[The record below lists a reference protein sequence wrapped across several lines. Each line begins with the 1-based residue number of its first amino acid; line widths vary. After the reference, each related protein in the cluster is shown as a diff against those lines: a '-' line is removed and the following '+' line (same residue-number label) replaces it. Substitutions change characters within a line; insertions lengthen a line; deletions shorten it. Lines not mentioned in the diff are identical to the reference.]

1 MLFAR
6 FDVSL
11 QHQIVTIM
19 KGKIQLWHVMLLV
32 FMGIFFVRNLMLP
45 MVSDDIPYAFI
56 WDGEDR
62 GNLLDGVGPRERIA
76 SFGDIVKSQYSHYM
90 TWGGR
95 IIGIGLTQ
103 LFAWEGKNLFNVLN
117 TLVFTA
123 LAFLVFKIGT
133 GKKLSEMNTTY
144 MFWMLFAL
152 WFLIPDP
159 FLTTLWMCGSCVFLW
174 TGVIDL
180 LFLLPF
186 ANEYWRGENKS
197 LMSKLPPLVS
207 CLLMAPLGL
216 CAGWSVET
224 GVFVAGFITFFAL
237 IYFWRN
243 KQLKAWM
250 VVGFI
255 FLCIGGLMLGLAP
268 GELVRLELQR
278 KYEYNPGLPED
289 MYWTPLMY
297 YINYLEC
304 IKPVVGKQIPL
315 LLLIGYYIWRLPKGQ
330 RWNKTTQF
338 QAVMVGGAMAV
349 MLVLVFVPVAPAR
362 AGFFSTCAVLAAS
375 LAALRELLKE
385 QATLW
390 PRYRRLIQGFVALSM
405 VLWIATTA
413 IVLYIEWDVRQQWM
427 SRIDYINAHQDQ
439 DVVVVHQIDVPPIA
453 DELPDWWLYNCVTW
467 NTDVLAWGSD
477 LEPRE
482 EGSHNLM
489 YAQYYGWK
497 KVITDGEDRR
507 VEDN

>member
-1 MLFAR
+1 
-6 FDVSL
+6 
-11 QHQIVTIM
+11 M
-19 KGKIQLWHVMLLV
+19 KLKLKSWHVMLLV
-32 FMGIFFVRNLMLP
+32 FMGIFFVRNLILP
-45 MVSDDIPYAFI
+45 MVSDDIPYAFV
-56 WDGEDR
+56 WDGADK
-62 GNLLDGVGPRERIA
+62 GNLLDGVGPRERIT
-76 SFGDIVKSQYSHYM
+76 SFGDIVRSQYSHYM

-103 LFAWEGKNLFNVLN
+103 LFAWEGKHLFDVLN
-117 TLVFTA
+117 TLVFIA
-123 LAFLVFKIGT
+123 LAFLIFRIGT
-133 GKKLSEMNTTY
+133 GKKLSEMNATY

-152 WFLIPDP
+152 WFLLPDP

-186 ANEYWRGENKS
+186 AKAYWTGEDS
-197 LMSKLPPLVS
+197 LPSKWSVP
-207 CLLMAPLGL
+207 LMAFTGL

-224 GVFVAGFITFFAL
+224 GAFVTGVVTFFAL
-237 IYFWRN
+237 LYFWRK

-250 VVGFI
+250 ITGFV
-255 FLCIGGLMLGLAP
+255 FLCIGGLMLGFAP
-268 GELVRLELQR
+268 GEMVRLELQR
-278 KYEYNPGLPED
+278 KFEYNPGLPED

-304 IKPVVGKQIPL
+304 IMPVVGKQIPL
-315 LLLIGYYIWRLPKGQ
+315 LLLIGYYVWQLPKGQ

-362 AGFFSTCAVLAAS
+362 AGFFSTCAVIAAS
-375 LAALRELLKE
+375 LSALRELQKSESSILRSGLSK
-385 QATLW
+385 A
-390 PRYRRLIQGFVALSM
+390 FVAVSLALWVVTTSM
-405 VLWIATTA
+405 VL
-413 IVLYIEWDVRQQWM
+413 YIDLDVRNQWM

-453 DELPDWWLYNCVTW
+453 DELPNWWLYNCVTW
-467 NTDVLAWGSD
+467 NTEVLAWGSD

-507 VEDN
+507 VEE

>member
-1 MLFAR
+1 
-6 FDVSL
+6 
-11 QHQIVTIM
+11 M
-19 KGKIQLWHVMLLV
+19 KLKLKSWHVMLLV
-32 FMGIFFVRNLMLP
+32 FMGIFFVRNLILP
-45 MVSDDIPYAFI
+45 MVSDDIPYAFV
-56 WDGEDR
+56 WDGADK
-62 GNLLDGVGPRERIA
+62 GNLLDGVGPRERIT
-76 SFGDIVKSQYSHYM
+76 SFGDIVRSQYSHYM

-103 LFAWEGKNLFNVLN
+103 LFAWEGKHLFDVLN
-117 TLVFTA
+117 TLVFIA
-123 LAFLVFKIGT
+123 LAFLIFRIGT
-133 GKKLSEMNTTY
+133 GKKLSEMNATY

-152 WFLIPDP
+152 WFLLPDP

-186 ANEYWRGENKS
+186 AKAYWTGEDS
-197 LMSKLPPLVS
+197 LPSKWCVP
-207 CLLMAPLGL
+207 LMAFTGL

-224 GVFVAGFITFFAL
+224 GAFVTGVVTFFAL
-237 IYFWRN
+237 LYFWRK

-250 VVGFI
+250 ITGFV
-255 FLCIGGLMLGLAP
+255 FLCIGGLMLGFAP
-268 GELVRLELQR
+268 GEMVRLELQR
-278 KYEYNPGLPED
+278 KFEYNPGLPED

-297 YINYLEC
+297 YINYVEC

-362 AGFFSTCAVLAAS
+362 AGFFSTCAVIAAS
-375 LAALRELLKE
+375 LSALRELLGNEKLKMKSE
-385 QATLW
+385 KFAAAKKL
-390 PRYRRLIQGFVALSM
+390 FVALST
-405 VLWIATTA
+405 VLWLITTA
-413 IVLYIEWDVRQQWM
+413 IVLYIDWDVRQQWM

-453 DELPDWWLYNCVTW
+453 DELPNWWLYNCVTW
-467 NTDVLAWGSD
+467 NTTVLAWGSD

-507 VEDN
+507 VEE

>member
-1 MLFAR
+1 
-6 FDVSL
+6 
-11 QHQIVTIM
+11 M
-19 KGKIQLWHVMLLV
+19 KLKLKSWHVMLLV
-32 FMGIFFVRNLMLP
+32 FMGIFFVRNLILP
-45 MVSDDIPYAFI
+45 MVSDDIPYAFV
-56 WDGEDR
+56 WDGADK
-62 GNLLDGVGPRERIA
+62 GNLLDGVGPRERIT
-76 SFGDIVKSQYSHYM
+76 SFGDIVRSQYSHYM

-103 LFAWEGKNLFNVLN
+103 LFAWEGKHLFDVLN
-117 TLVFTA
+117 TLVFIA
-123 LAFLVFKIGT
+123 LAFLIFRIGT
-133 GKKLSEMNTTY
+133 GKKLSEMNATY
-144 MFWMLFAL
+144 IFWMLFAL
-152 WFLIPDP
+152 WFLLPDP

-180 LFLLPF
+180 LFLSPF
-186 ANEYWRGENKS
+186 AKAYWTGEDS
-197 LMSKLPPLVS
+197 LPSKWSVP
-207 CLLMAPLGL
+207 LMAFTGL

-224 GVFVAGFITFFAL
+224 GAFVTGFVTFFAL
-237 IYFWRN
+237 IYFWRK
-243 KQLKAWM
+243 KQLKIWM

-268 GELVRLELQR
+268 GEMVRLELQR

-297 YINYLEC
+297 YINYVEC

-330 RWNKTTQF
+330 RWNKTTKF
-338 QAVMVGGAMAV
+338 QTVMVGGAMAV

-375 LAALRELLKE
+375 LSALRELLGNEKLKMKSE
-385 QATLW
+385 KFAAAKKL
-390 PRYRRLIQGFVALSM
+390 FVALST
-405 VLWIATTA
+405 VLWLITTA
-413 IVLYIEWDVRQQWM
+413 IVLYIDWDVRQQWM

-453 DELPDWWLYNCVTW
+453 DELPDWWLNNCVTW
-467 NTDVLAWGSD
+467 NTEVLAWGSD

-507 VEDN
+507 

>member
-1 MLFAR
+1 
-6 FDVSL
+6 
-11 QHQIVTIM
+11 
-19 KGKIQLWHVMLLV
+19 MLLV
-32 FMGIFFVRNLMLP
+32 FMGIFFVRNLILP
-45 MVSDDIPYAFI
+45 MVSDDIPYAFV
-56 WDGEDR
+56 WDGADK
-62 GNLLDGVGPRERIA
+62 GNLLDGVGPRERIS
-76 SFGDIVKSQYSHYM
+76 SFGDIVRSQYSHYM

-103 LFAWEGKNLFNVLN
+103 LFAWEGKHLFNFLN
-117 TLVFTA
+117 TFVFIA
-123 LAFLVFKIGT
+123 LAFLIFKIGT
-133 GKKLSEMNTTY
+133 GKKLSDMNITY
-144 MFWMLFAL
+144 MFWILFAL
-152 WFLIPDP
+152 WFLLPDP

-186 ANEYWRGENKS
+186 AKTYWSGEDS
-197 LMSKLPPLVS
+197 LSSRWSVP
-207 CLLMAPLGL
+207 LMAFTGL

-224 GVFVAGFITFFAL
+224 GAFVTGFVTFFAL
-237 IYFWRN
+237 IYFWRK

-268 GELVRLELQR
+268 GEMVRLELQR

-297 YINYLEC
+297 YINYVEC

-315 LLLIGYYIWRLPKGQ
+315 LLLTGYYIWRLPKGR
-330 RWNKTTQF
+330 RWNKTTKF

-375 LAALRELLKE
+375 LSALRELLKE

-390 PRYRRLIQGFVALSM
+390 KQHCRLIQGFVALSM

-413 IVLYIEWDVRQQWM
+413 IVLYVDWDVRQQWM

-507 VEDN
+507 IEDDY